1 MKQYFV
7 LLGIL
12 FSIFGRVQ
20 AQEKIAF
27 GTTTCQLCNMV
38 IKDNRFAAQ
47 AENQNNQALYFD
59 AIECLL
65 DYKQANNKTDLKS
78 MYVSDYANPGSLI
91 SARSAFYLKGDGIQS
106 PMGANLSAFSS
117 KEEAENFK
125 TSEKDTVYTWQQ
137 LNEAFKNNAFA
148 STAHNHQNHFRP
160 DSHAPIGVMGDH
172 LHHKGGL
179 MVSLRYMDMMMDG
192 NKTGT
197 DKIDDAAIFQQYMVA
212 PQNMTM
218 QMYMLGVMYA
228 PSNRLT
234 ISAMQNLI
242 KNNMD
247 LTAQM
252 MMNGMTMKH
261 DFSTAS
267 SGFGDLKLNAL
278 YGIFSHNINSLH
290 LNAGISLPS
299 GSIKERDD
307 TPMMENA
314 KLPYTMQLGSG
325 TFDVTAGA
333 TYKELYTSFSW
344 GSQFLAKFRT
354 GKNTEGYRFGNQYQ
368 LNLWGAYRLFENVS
382 LSGRALGTVTSDIIG
397 GDPQLNPMMVTSAD
411 TENYGGEKIKL
422 LGGVNVSFSQTSAF
436 KNIRIGAEM
445 GAPIYESYNGIQM
458 NKNLSFVIGLKY
470 SIL

>member
-1 MKQYFV
+1 
-7 LLGIL
+7 
-12 FSIFGRVQ
+12 
-20 AQEKIAF
+20 
-27 GTTTCQLCNMV
+27 
-38 IKDNRFAAQ
+38 
-47 AENQNNQALYFD
+47 
-59 AIECLL
+59 
-65 DYKQANNKTDLKS
+65 

-252 MMNGMTMKH
+252 MMNGMTMK
-261 DFSTAS
+261 
-267 SGFGDLKLNAL
+267 L
-278 YGIFSHNINSLH
+278 SLIH
-290 LNAGISLPS
+290 I
-299 GSIKERDD
+299 
-307 TPMMENA
+307 
-314 KLPYTMQLGSG
+314 
-325 TFDVTAGA
+325 
-333 TYKELYTSFSW
+333 
-344 GSQFLAKFRT
+344 
-354 GKNTEGYRFGNQYQ
+354 
-368 LNLWGAYRLFENVS
+368 
-382 LSGRALGTVTSDIIG
+382 
-397 GDPQLNPMMVTSAD
+397 
-411 TENYGGEKIKL
+411 
-422 LGGVNVSFSQTSAF
+422 
-436 KNIRIGAEM
+436 
-445 GAPIYESYNGIQM
+445 
-458 NKNLSFVIGLKY
+458 
-470 SIL
+470 